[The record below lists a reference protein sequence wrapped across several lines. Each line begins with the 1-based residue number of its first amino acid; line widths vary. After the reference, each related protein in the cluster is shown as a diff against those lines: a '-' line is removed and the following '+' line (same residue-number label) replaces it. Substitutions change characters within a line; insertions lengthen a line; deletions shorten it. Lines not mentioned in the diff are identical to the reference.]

1 MESSVAD
8 SPAERALETRAGERA
23 RAKLMKFS
31 DAMSR
36 DLLPET
42 GPARRAGGRPG
53 RWQYRFNSRPSTA
66 LHAFSRGRSGR
77 RAGGGESW
85 RQRSAVAVD
94 NAASAAAAAA
104 AAAANTRWN
113 ANLLAIATATARP
126 TRGIRRQT
134 TSE

>member
-1 MESSVAD
+1 MAVSLQLSTLDGAARVL
-8 SPAERALETRAGERA
+8 PRALG
-23 RAKLMKFS
+23 S
-31 DAMSR
+31 
-36 DLLPET
+36 
-42 GPARRAGGRPG
+42 
-53 RWQYRFNSRPSTA
+53 
-66 LHAFSRGRSGR
+66 
-77 RAGGGESW
+77 AGGGESW

-94 NAASAAAAAA
+94 NAASAAAA

>member
-1 MESSVAD
+1 MAVSLQLSTLDGAARVL
-8 SPAERALETRAGERA
+8 PRALG
-23 RAKLMKFS
+23 S
-31 DAMSR
+31 
-36 DLLPET
+36 
-42 GPARRAGGRPG
+42 
-53 RWQYRFNSRPSTA
+53 
-66 LHAFSRGRSGR
+66 
-77 RAGGGESW
+77 AGGGESW

>member
-42 GPARRAGGRPG
+42 GQAGERRAARPMAVSLQLSTLDGAARVLPRALGSAGGR
-53 RWQYRFNSRPSTA
+53 R
-66 LHAFSRGRSGR
+66 
-77 RAGGGESW
+77 
-85 RQRSAVAVD
+85 
-94 NAASAAAAAA
+94 
-104 AAAANTRWN
+104 
-113 ANLLAIATATARP
+113 
-126 TRGIRRQT
+126 
-134 TSE
+134 

>member
-1 MESSVAD
+1 MAVSLQLSTLDGAARVL
-8 SPAERALETRAGERA
+8 PRALG
-23 RAKLMKFS
+23 S
-31 DAMSR
+31 
-36 DLLPET
+36 
-42 GPARRAGGRPG
+42 
-53 RWQYRFNSRPSTA
+53 
-66 LHAFSRGRSGR
+66 
-77 RAGGGESW
+77 AGGGESW

-94 NAASAAAAAA
+94 NAASAAAAA